1 MGSSAPDVRGGEMRA
16 SARGASRKTSVS
28 FINLEVIADRL
39 PFCLPHLI
47 KSENLY
53 VALTKS
59 VKLHLR
65 LY

>member
-1 MGSSAPDVRGGEMRA
+1 MHV

-28 FINLEVIADRL
+28 FINLAVIAERL
-39 PFCLPHLI
+39 PLCLPHLI